1 MAFVGAESG
10 GQVSRPLVFDLEE
23 SVRFVE
29 ARSDFLRGFMA
40 TFREPLQLRTALDV
54 GCGVGYFSRLL
65 QEMGFEVSAF
75 DGRQGNVEEARRRH
89 PGVRF
94 FAADVEELNAE
105 QIGTFDFVL
114 CLGLLYHLE
123 NPLRAM
129 RRLRAMTG
137 KLLLIETVCAP
148 EQAPLIYLRDESA
161 FDDQALN
168 AVACYPSEG
177 ALVKMAYRAGFPAVY
192 RTARLPEHE
201 DFHARLGRKP
211 RRTIIVAPVSP
222 LKDSSLVLVD
232 EPSGRGDLWSTDNT
246 GLIGMGRRLQRFM
259 KHPWSEKWA
268 RLRRRY
274 GPTGK

>member
-29 ARSDFLRGFMA
+29 ARSVFLRGFMA

-148 EQAPLIYLRDESA
+148 EQAPMLYLRDEPA
-161 FDDQALN
+161 FEDQALN

-201 DFHARLGRKP
+201 DFQGRLGRKP

-222 LKDSSLVLVD
+222 IQDSSLVLAD
-232 EPSGRGDLWSTDNT
+232 EPAGRADLWSTDPT
-246 GLIGMGRRLQRFM
+246 GLTGMGRRLRRFM
-259 KHPWSEKWA
+259 KHPWVDKWA